1 MDPSAH
7 LLLSCGGVPRRPRV
21 SVPISFH
28 IRPFAPHSCLRS
40 APKRTH
46 QRESSDRKRNN
57 MEQNGTLFRL
67 GSLVHPPDS
76 GPESA
81 FPGGRKETPAI
92 RIAAPAASHSTRPPV
107 PQSDTACHD
116 APTPHRRRALR
127 VRGRAGTLRLCPP
140 LAVVEYGRRRPRM
153 VRGLVLQEGNQ
164 GGDCDG

>member
-40 APKRTH
+40 APKRTQ

-57 MEQNGTLFRL
+57 TERNGTLFRL
-67 GSLVHPPDS
+67 GTLLHPPDS

-81 FPGGRKETPAI
+81 FPGG

>member
-40 APKRTH
+40 APKRTQ
-46 QRESSDRKRNN
+46 QRESSDRTT
-57 MEQNGTLFRL
+57 EQYGTEWNTFSPGLP
-67 GSLVHPPDS
+67 GSPPDS

-81 FPGGRKETPAI
+81 FPGGHKGAPAI
-92 RIAAPAASHSTRPPV
+92 GIAAPAASHSTRPPV